1 MIGVNLRRSPQ
12 GSAVMGHDP
21 LSRVG
26 QASNQ
31 AIKMNDRVDAV
42 NPAVRTN
49 PGKGTRTGPTDS

>member
-1 MIGVNLRRSPQ
+1 
-12 GSAVMGHDP
+12 MGHDP

-42 NPAVRTN
+42 NHAVRTD
-49 PGKGTRTGPTDS
+49 PGKGTRKGPTDS